1 MSRIG
6 NKPIAVPAGVEMKI
20 DGHKVTVKGSKG
32 TLECNL
38 HPLMDVKLEGNEVIV
53 TRPNDE
59 IESRE
64 LHGLTRTLIHN
75 MIVGLPKDSK
85 RNWKS
90 RASATMQ
97 RCRVKI

>member
-6 NKPIAVPAGVEMKI
+6 NKPIAVPAGVEIKI

-32 TLECNL
+32 TLERNL

-64 LHGLTRTLIHN
+64 LHGLTRTPVSYTHLE
-75 MIVGLPKDSK
+75 PTDS
-85 RNWKS
+85 
-90 RASATMQ
+90 
-97 RCRVKI
+97 